1 MEEAIVVSRLIRW
14 AKWKLGSG
22 KHLGYKSQVSYVRL
36 ASGGYTAHDDID
48 SECIETNSAV
58 EQLSELHKAVIR
70 VEYLSTARTGDE
82 KAAVL
87 GVSKRSY
94 ITYRSAAYQRIGD
107 YLMKQGSKELQ

>member
-22 KHLGYKSQVSYVRL
+22 SHLGFKSQVNYVRL
-36 ASGGYTAHDDID
+36 ASSGYTAHDDID
-48 SECIETNSAV
+48 SACIEINDAV
-58 EQLSELHKAVIR
+58 EQLPELHKLLIR
-70 VEYLSTARTGDE
+70 IEYLSTARTGDE

-107 YLMKQGSKELQ
+107 YLLEARK